1 MKTYVEKTEEKTK
14 KSKKNKKDTKK
25 DSKEIKIKREFG
37 LTENAKV
44 LME

>member
-1 MKTYVEKTEEKTK
+1 MKTYVEKAEEKTK
-14 KSKKNKKDTKK
+14 KSKKNKKNDKK
-25 DSKEIKIKREFG
+25 DSKDVKIKREFG